1 MLINNTDD
9 IVKMAT
15 SLAGIED
22 VNYMK
27 HSTITQI
34 LNSEFSSL
42 YELLIQNNDEAFTKK
57 KTYRKSEAFLPDD
70 FYKLRSVKTDH
81 NLDTTEYN
89 IINNKIIFTDD
100 VVEHTIQYWVNPP
113 TLTYQAEIQYEISGD
128 TVYDAL
134 GDRMITVDGIEN
146 IATHSVLEDLTDP
159 ENYHLTPDDYVYSN
173 TIGAIRYSNGFTK
186 LDEHIPVAVTAY
198 ADINGKYA
206 YYIKREVDETTHA
219 VSYKYY
225 RYDMENGTTEPSDYV
240 IFTLEDGHTLKI
252 DGSFIYADGIK
263 IYQKKSDKIVPV
275 KFDIGTGYGFM
286 VDGYSG
292 TDLYPITVST
302 QLDFPSSLHY
312 TVLAYRLAVAMC
324 IILGKDPSGLQLLSQ
339 QKERQLVEQVRR
351 NLSGVSRIK
360 NVYNYIW

>member
-15 SLAGIED
+15 NLAGIED

-27 HSTITQI
+27 HSTITQM
-34 LNSEFSSL
+34 LNSEFASL
-42 YELLIQNNDEAFTKK
+42 YELLIQNNDEAFTRK
-57 KTYRKSEAFLPDD
+57 KTYKKNEAFLPDD
-70 FYKLRSVKTDH
+70 FYKLRSVKTRH
-81 NLDTTEYN
+81 NLDTADYN
-89 IINNKIIFTDD
+89 IVNNKIVFTDNED
-100 VVEHTIQYWVNPP
+100 EHTIQYWVNPP
-113 TLTYQAEIQYEISGD
+113 TLTYQAEIKYEISGD

-146 IATHSVLEDLTDP
+146 ISTHSALEDLTDP

-173 TIGAIRYSNGFTK
+173 TMGAIRYSNGFTK

-206 YYIKREVDETTHA
+206 YYIKREADKT
-219 VSYKYY
+219 YKYY
-225 RYDMENGTTEPSDYV
+225 KYDMENNVTEPSDYV
-240 IFTLEDGHTLKI
+240 IFTMEDGHTLKM
-252 DGSFIYADGIK
+252 DADFIYADGIK
-263 IYQKKSDKIVPV
+263 IYQKKSNKIVPV

-286 VDGYSG
+286 VDGHNG

-324 IILGKDPSGLQLLSQ
+324 IILGKDTTGLQILLQ
-339 QKERQLVEQVRR
+339 QKEMQLVEQVRR

-360 NVYNYIW
+360 NVYNYLW

>member
-15 SLAGIED
+15 NLAGIED

-27 HSTITQI
+27 HSTITQM
-34 LNSEFSSL
+34 LNSEFTSL

-57 KTYRKSEAFLPDD
+57 KTYKKSEAFLPDD
-70 FYKLRSVKTDH
+70 FYKLRSVKTRQ
-81 NLDTTEYN
+81 NLDTADYN
-89 IINNKIIFTDD
+89 IVNNKIVFTDNED
-100 VVEHTIQYWVNPP
+100 EHTIQYWVNPP
-113 TLTYQAEIQYEISGD
+113 TLTYQAQIQYEISGD
-128 TVYDAL
+128 SVYDAL
-134 GDRMITVDGIEN
+134 GDRMVTVDGIEN
-146 IATHSVLEDLTDP
+146 ISTRSVLDDGFTDT
-159 ENYHLTPDDYVYSN
+159 ENIHLTPDSYVYSN
-173 TIGAIRYSNGFTK
+173 TIGAIRYSNGYTR

-198 ADINGKYA
+198 ADINEKYA
-206 YYIKREVDETTHA
+206 YYIKRETDNT
-219 VSYKYY
+219 YKYY

-240 IFTLEDGHTLKI
+240 IFTLEDGHTLKM
-252 DGSFIYADGIK
+252 DADFIYADGIK
-263 IYQKKSDKIVPV
+263 IYQKNHNKIVPV

-286 VDGYSG
+286 VEGVSG

-324 IILGKDPSGLQLLSQ
+324 IILGKDATGLQILLQ
-339 QKERQLVEQVRR
+339 QKEVQLIEQVRR

>member
-15 SLAGIED
+15 NLAGIED

-27 HSTITQI
+27 HSTITQM

-81 NLDTTEYN
+81 NLDTADYN
-89 IINNKIIFTDD
+89 IVNNKIIFTDEE
-100 VVEHTIQYWVNPP
+100 VEHTIQYWVNPP
-113 TLTYQAEIQYEISGD
+113 TLTYQAEIKYEISGD
-128 TVYDAL
+128 AVYDAL

-159 ENYHLTPDDYVYSN
+159 ENYHLTPDNYVYSN

-206 YYIKREVDETTHA
+206 YYIKREVDSNTHT

-225 RYDMENGTTEPSDYV
+225 RYDMENNVTEPSDYV
-240 IFTLEDGHTLKI
+240 IFTMEDGHTLKI

-263 IYQKKSDKIVPV
+263 IYQKKHNKIVPV

-312 TVLAYRLAVAMC
+312 TVLAYRLAGAMC

-339 QKERQLVEQVRR
+339 QKEMQLVEQVRR

-360 NVYNYIW
+360 NVYNYRW

>member
-15 SLAGIED
+15 NLAGIED

-81 NLDTTEYN
+81 NLDTADYN
-89 IINNKIIFTDD
+89 IVNNKIIFTDEE
-100 VVEHTIQYWVNPP
+100 VEHTIQYWVNPP
-113 TLTYQAEIQYEISGD
+113 TSTYQAEIKYEISGD

-206 YYIKREVDETTHA
+206 YYIKREVDSNTHA

-225 RYDMENGTTEPSDYV
+225 RYDIENGTTEPSDYV
-240 IFTLEDGHTLKI
+240 IFTMEDGHTLKI
-252 DGSFIYADGIK
+252 DTDFIDADGIK
-263 IYQKKSDKIVPV
+263 IYQKKNDKIVPV

-339 QKERQLVEQVRR
+339 QKEMQLVEQVRR

-360 NVYNYIW
+360 NVYNYRW

>member
-15 SLAGIED
+15 NLAGIED

-27 HSTITQI
+27 HSTITQM
-34 LNSEFSSL
+34 LNSEFTSL

-57 KTYRKSEAFLPDD
+57 KTYKKSEAFLPDD
-70 FYKLRSVKTDH
+70 FYKLRSVKTEH
-81 NLDTTEYN
+81 NLDTADYN
-89 IINNKIIFTDD
+89 IVNNKIIFTDD
-100 VVEHTIQYWVNPP
+100 EVEHTIQYWVNPP
-113 TLTYQAEIQYEISGD
+113 TLTYQAQIQYEISGD
-128 TVYDAL
+128 SVYDAL
-134 GDRMITVDGIEN
+134 GDRMVTVDGIEN
-146 IATHSVLEDLTDP
+146 ISTQSIIEEMTDA
-159 ENYHLTPDDYVYSN
+159 ENVHLTPDSYVYSN
-173 TIGAIRYSNGFTK
+173 TIGAIRYSNGYTR

-198 ADINGKYA
+198 ADINEKYA
-206 YYIKREVDETTHA
+206 YYIKREPDYT
-219 VSYKYY
+219 YKYY
-225 RYDMENGTTEPSDYV
+225 KYDMENGTTEPSDYV

-263 IYQKKSDKIVPV
+263 IYQKKHNKIVPV

-286 VDGYSG
+286 VEGYSG

-324 IILGKDPSGLQLLSQ
+324 IILGKDATGLQVLLQ
-339 QKERQLVEQVRR
+339 QKEVQLIEQVRR

-360 NVYNYIW
+360 NVYNYRW